1 MKTNQEIVKEDI
13 SIFSDASPKRSDS
26 IYNQINAPHYRDFL
40 NDITFG
46 EGDSWFDKQ
55 NTTTIFSFLEKKV
68 DDFTVVA
75 NDSIISKNV
84 KIQVKQE
91 TNSKELKIPKN
102 FEPPK
107 RVKNYP
113 SFRSPGIQKR
123 QPVKKFVPEL
133 TVPRPFKFHAINR
146 INKTEN
152 QLSASPYI
160 PLAARVKQFIEKTP
174 DRFKSKLVSIK
185 PATVQ
190 VKPPTKPKSPLL
202 RTKLRAKP
210 RKVFNENERKK
221 QETNKIRAKSVNSKS
236 FELVP
241 VSFVFQTDTR
251 MKERKAFDQQRKLR
265 DQMKN
270 SLREKKR
277 EDARHT

>member
-1 MKTNQEIVKEDI
+1 
-13 SIFSDASPKRSDS
+13 
-26 IYNQINAPHYRDFL
+26 FL

-75 NDSIISKNV
+75 NDSILSKNV

-102 FEPPK
+102 SEPPK

-152 QLSASPYI
+152 QLLASPYI
-160 PLAARVKQFIEKTP
+160 PLAARVKQFLEKTP

-210 RKVFNENERKK
+210 RKVFNANERKK
-221 QETNKIRAKSVNSKS
+221 QETNKIHAN
-236 FELVP
+236 FELGVPPIKKVDHAKPAPKFPTTQTKKPSKPPTVP